1 MDMHGQIMNLGAK
14 PPKNWD
20 VKAWVDAFKS
30 GHTQARH
37 AAAELALEADRR
49 IDLLAE
55 ALVDM
60 TAGMKDHDIAA
71 HTGMNHGDCERLAEV
86 RAWALA
92 HQRRSAV
99 LVSG

>member
-1 MDMHGQIMNLGAK
+1 MNLHGQIMNLPAGQGTQSRSPDMAYK
-14 PPKNWD
+14 L
-20 VKAWVDAFKS
+20 
-30 GHTQARH
+30 GHGDARH

-49 IDLLAE
+49 IDVLAE

-71 HTGMNHGDCERLAEV
+71 HTGMTQSDCKRLAEV

-92 HQRRSAV
+92 HQRARAV
-99 LVSG
+99 EVVAVG